1 MVVFGWRTEKSFAI
15 FFAPPLGNKTKAGIL
30 SEYYSTKKKSHDPPS
45 SSFLFDVRLNARFVL
60 LRDRSEG
67 VLPVLILKSN
77 QIVRRKEFAED
88 SEIHINLSFGRTIME
103 KKKERRFLPARIN
116 EIWESVGAIRQVRR
130 TIHQGE
136 AKRMKWRG
144 AKNIA
149 EECKDEIPSFGLSI
163 LTCLSFGPLP

>member
-1 MVVFGWRTEKSFAI
+1 M
-15 FFAPPLGNKTKAGIL
+15 

-116 EIWESVGAIRQVRR
+116 EI
-130 TIHQGE
+130 
-136 AKRMKWRG
+136 
-144 AKNIA
+144 
-149 EECKDEIPSFGLSI
+149 
-163 LTCLSFGPLP
+163 